1 MRFDL
6 VRKGVIR
13 VVYEDADEM
22 LPNRQGPLMEAI
34 DRELAR
40 GPVALVFTVYSARSV
55 DRSVPAYWRGVTKR
69 LAPQLCAMAITS
81 ESLAVRTAARGFS
94 VANTLSRNAVSVKA
108 FESEAPAIDWAM
120 DEVARAGAPSS
131 R

>member
-1 MRFDL
+1 MDRSGGDLRFDL

-94 VANTLSRNAVSVKA
+94 VANTL
-108 FESEAPAIDWAM
+108 
-120 DEVARAGAPSS
+120 
-131 R
+131 

>member
-1 MRFDL
+1 MSFDL

-13 VVYEDADEM
+13 VVYETADGM

-34 DRELAR
+34 ERELAR

-55 DRSVPAYWRGVTKR
+55 DKSVPAYWRDVTQR
-69 LAPQLCAMAITS
+69 LAPQLCAMAINS

-94 VANTLSRNAVSVKA
+94 VVNTLRRNEIVVRA
-108 FESEAPAIDWAM
+108 FESEALAVDWAT
-120 DEVARAGAPSS
+120 DQVARTAATSN